1 MWTRLLISLFAFPSC
16 MQYKFSRC
24 GRSDSGVYCWRV
36 RCYGRR
42 ESWAEKWSSPQ
53 WILDACLWTPWCM
66 SINLKA
72 LALYKGP
79 LFNER
84 LHCFWRT
91 LSFSPLAKSRRNWA
105 GNWVKRHPLK
115 QSHNTFR
122 HNTESPTPVSRYI
135 SNGYYFLPHFSPALK
150 GQDTKFVNSNLKII
164 MQWRGDLWRHLTIVP
179 NSGSHQ
185 SFLTDTAICIVERWT
200 KRMGCRFVPGCSCAQ
215 ESRACQCL
223 IFFCLICRVTF
234 CWDPET
240 LLPWQRDVTTSPL
253 YFITN
258 HSRQYISPL
267 KLSMFA
273 VCKLVG
279 VEFDWNLTNWG

>member
-1 MWTRLLISLFAFPSC
+1 MCRPERRRQDTWTFTSLGKIIIPLNLMWTRLLISLFALPSC

-122 HNTESPTPVSRYI
+122 HNIESPTPVSRYI
-135 SNGYYFLPHFSPALK
+135 SKWLLLF
-150 GQDTKFVNSNLKII
+150 T
-164 MQWRGDLWRHLTIVP
+164 
-179 NSGSHQ
+179 
-185 SFLTDTAICIVERWT
+185 
-200 KRMGCRFVPGCSCAQ
+200 
-215 ESRACQCL
+215 
-223 IFFCLICRVTF
+223 
-234 CWDPET
+234 T
-240 LLPWQRDVTTSPL
+240 L
-253 YFITN
+253 
-258 HSRQYISPL
+258 
-267 KLSMFA
+267 
-273 VCKLVG
+273 
-279 VEFDWNLTNWG
+279 

>member
-16 MQYKFSRC
+16 MQYKFSGC

-135 SNGYYFLPHFSPALK
+135 SNDYYFLPRFSPALK

-164 MQWRGDLWRHLTIVP
+164 MQWRGDLWRHLTIVAKFWISSIFLDRHGHLHCRTMNETYGLSFCSWVQLCTGKSCMSMFNFFLP
-179 NSGSHQ
+179 YLQGHVLLRPRNFATMATWRNDVSSLFYNQ
-185 SFLTDTAICIVERWT
+185 SF
-200 KRMGCRFVPGCSCAQ
+200 
-215 ESRACQCL
+215 
-223 IFFCLICRVTF
+223 
-234 CWDPET
+234 
-240 LLPWQRDVTTSPL
+240 
-253 YFITN
+253 
-258 HSRQYISPL
+258 
-267 KLSMFA
+267 
-273 VCKLVG
+273 
-279 VEFDWNLTNWG
+279 